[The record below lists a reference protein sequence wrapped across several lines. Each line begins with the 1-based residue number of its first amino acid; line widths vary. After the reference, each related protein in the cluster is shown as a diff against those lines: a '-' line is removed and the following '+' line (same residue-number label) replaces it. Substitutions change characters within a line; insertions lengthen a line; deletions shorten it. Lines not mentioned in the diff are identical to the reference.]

1 MDNDTPHTLHAGRYL
16 HLAERNGWE
25 YATRPN
31 ATGVVAIVA
40 VTDGG
45 ELVLVRQHRP
55 VVGRDVL
62 ELPAGLVGDD
72 GDSEESRLTAAKRE
86 LEEETGF
93 AASTWRRMLT
103 AYPSAGLTDEA
114 VTFFHATGLTRSG
127 AGGGVE
133 NEDIAVEL
141 VPLGGLTAR
150 LAEAAEAGVGVD
162 LKIPAG
168 VGMLG

>member
-114 VTFFHATGLTRSG
+114 VTFFHATGLTRSAPAAASRTRTSPSNLCRS
-127 AGGGVE
+127 AGS
-133 NEDIAVEL
+133 
-141 VPLGGLTAR
+141 PLASPKRRRRASGST
-150 LAEAAEAGVGVD
+150 
-162 LKIPAG
+162 
-168 VGMLG
+168 